1 MSVICLPGMNKSSQD
16 YEINEK
22 DIDAV
27 LNILKK
33 TDPDNATP
41 EMAIAI
47 LEHLQATVHELGHT
61 NPDLLLEIFEDLKKQ
76 KEKEGQSEG

>member
-1 MSVICLPGMNKSSQD
+1 MSVIYLPDMTKTSQN

-22 DIDAV
+22 DIDTV
-27 LNILKK
+27 LNILMK

-41 EMAIAI
+41 GMAIAI
-47 LEHLQATVHELGHT
+47 LEHLQATVHELGHN

-76 KEKEGQSEG
+76 KESEEELKG

>member
-1 MSVICLPGMNKSSQD
+1 MSVIYLPGMNDKSQG

-22 DIDAV
+22 DIDTV
-27 LNILKK
+27 LSVLQK

-76 KEKEGQSEG
+76 KEKEDQLEG